1 MLVMMFLS
9 VPVIFGSLRTV
20 TMGARLVIAIVIGF
34 SFYLLNQFFG
44 PFSLLYQLPPVLAA
58 SLPSLLFA
66 SLAVYLLRQVR

>member
-34 SFYLLNQFFG
+34 SFYLLQKLVGLGKDAGTIIFETTTTIFN
-44 PFSLLYQLPPVLAA
+44 PA
-58 SLPSLLFA
+58 SSWEK
-66 SLAVYLLRQVR
+66 